1 MANNIIEFED
11 LDFSNGSNSS
21 EEEQEEVEI
30 FDENR
35 KSISLEANTRKIISK
50 VPLLI
55 RRGKRDNKRI
65 FKAGPNI

>member
-1 MANNIIEFED
+1 MANSIIEFDD
-11 LDFSNGSNSS
+11 LDFSNGSYSS

-50 VPLLI
+50 VPLPK
-55 RRGKRDNKRI
+55 RRGKRGNKRI
-65 FKAGPNI
+65 FKAGPNV